1 MLPKKVVSSTIFRQ
15 GVASLTPVHFD
26 LCEPYGLD
34 DDASE
39 AELKERNFSDTGA
52 YKASFKSQSS
62 NPFVH
67 FEASPAGQ
75 QVIMVL
81 ILVFWA
87 LFKVAG
93 IITEFALA
101 QDEKQPS
108 RPEEKDPCYIQKAT
122 VMVGKWILFTG
133 TPSYLLAPW
142 TSMHVHQDCP
152 QMAVWRSNITPEMYF
167 GNVILAACLLS
178 LLYVIC
184 PVLAFTG
191 AKNCCSWVI
200 FGTTCLMGM
209 FLFIVM
215 MIDIGENTKFPSFP
229 INWSLLFDFSWP
241 EYDWA
246 WTASWFRLFAFMIFA
261 WESAGQGIAQMII
274 VGLVDKMDPNHSKVE
289 APKDGKEETSLP
301 LGDSR
306 QEMAPPPQFAAGAQ
320 SSGQEEGLP

>member
-152 QMAVWRSNITPEMYF
+152 QMAVWRNSLPTDFYF
-167 GNVILAACLLS
+167 ATMMIAACLLLVYYVLVP
-178 LLYVIC
+178 LLSCAGQEKCAGCMILSSCLCMGFILIC
-184 PVLAFTG
+184 
-191 AKNCCSWVI
+191 I
-200 FGTTCLMGM
+200 MI
-209 FLFIVM
+209 IV
-215 MIDIGENTKFPSFP
+215 IGESVDFPDFP
-229 INWSLLFDFSWP
+229 IVWSLIFDFSWP

-246 WTASWFRLFAFMIFA
+246 WTASCFRIFAFMIFA
-261 WESAGQGIAQMII
+261 YETICQGIVQSII
-274 VGLVDKMDPNHSKVE
+274 VGLVDSMDKPRDQGE
-289 APKDGKEETSLP
+289 ASKDGKAEDSIS

-306 QEMAPPPQFAAGAQ
+306 HEITTPPPQFAAGPEA
-320 SSGQEEGLP
+320 GLP